1 MAFIGAVALIV
12 IGPER
17 LPGVAR
23 TTGQWVGKGRRML
36 NEVKSDIKREVREQ
50 ELQELKDLKQELGSA
65 ASDFKKA
72 ADNPDVL
79 GLKEAGEEVKK
90 SVDDVSTGLEQAG
103 DEVKPVKKAAKK
115 KTTPGKAAAKKAP
128 TKKSTARKTGATHKT
143 PEQTSV
149 EEVVKSEQTKSAKI
163 RQLWEQGYSRGDI
176 AQHLEISYQ
185 HVRGVLVGSKG
196 LVRPADDGIR
206 KVKKAK

>member
-50 ELQELKDLKQELGSA
+50 ELQDLKDLKQDLGSV

-79 GLKEAGEEVKK
+79 GLKEAGEEIKK
-90 SVDDVSTGLEQAG
+90 SA
-103 DEVKPVKKAAKK
+103 DEPASKKV
-115 KTTPGKAAAKKAP
+115 P
-128 TKKSTARKTGATHKT
+128 TKKSTARKAGATRET

-149 EEVVKSEQTKSAKI
+149 EAIIKSDQTKSAKI
-163 RQLWEQGYSRGDI
+163 RQLWEQGHSRGDI
-176 AQHLEISYQ
+176 AKHLEISYP

-206 KVKKAK
+206 KMKKTK

>member
-50 ELQELKDLKQELGSA
+50 ELQDLKDLKQDLGSV

-79 GLKEAGEEVKK
+79 GLKEAGEEIKK
-90 SVDDVSTGLEQAG
+90 SVDEPAS
-103 DEVKPVKKAAKK
+103 KKV
-115 KTTPGKAAAKKAP
+115 P
-128 TKKSTARKTGATHKT
+128 TRKSTARKAGATSET

-149 EEVVKSEQTKSAKI
+149 EAIVKSDQTKSAKI
-163 RQLWEQGYSRGDI
+163 RQLWEQGHSRGDI
-176 AQHLEISYQ
+176 AKHLEISYP

-196 LVRPADDGIR
+196 LKRPADDGIR
-206 KVKKAK
+206 KMKKTK